1 MYLNLGNNIC
11 CIIIFCRYNAEN
23 SLKINLEIIEFD
35 IKEVAMVLF
44 YLFFYVA
51 KQWDKLSQIII
62 YFVVPNNIRN

>member
-11 CIIIFCRYNAEN
+11 CIIIFSRYNAEN
-23 SLKINLEIIEFD
+23 SLKINLKIIEFD

-62 YFVVPNNIRN
+62 YFVVHKNIRN

>member
-11 CIIIFCRYNAEN
+11 CIIIFSRYNAEN
-23 SLKINLEIIEFD
+23 SLKINLKIIEFD

-62 YFVVPNNIRN
+62 YFVVHNNIWN